1 MFNNV
6 YNQFD
11 GPHNIYTTPPPP
23 PQHIQNRRGEKE
35 GGGGGGEENG
45 CWTCCLS
52 PKRSSRQSLFCLC
65 WLIGAGLQSVLWG
78 RKTSQSSSVGTV
90 LVFVSKYRVTS
101 EQTLY
106 SNPQTL
112 SCATPFVYTVHVRSV
127 LRLTVSKSSSRFV
140 FANC

>member
-1 MFNNV
+1 M
-6 YNQFD
+6 
-11 GPHNIYTTPPPP
+11 
-23 PQHIQNRRGEKE
+23 
-35 GGGGGGEENG
+35 
-45 CWTCCLS
+45 
-52 PKRSSRQSLFCLC
+52 
-65 WLIGAGLQSVLWG
+65 LWG

>member
-1 MFNNV
+1 MV
-6 YNQFD
+6 QTHIHS
-11 GPHNIYTTPPPP
+11 PPSPPPP
-23 PQHIQNRRGEKE
+23 HTHKRKGEKTL
-35 GGGGGGEENG
+35 GGGGGGGWGGGEVRGRNE

-52 PKRSSRQSLFCLC
+52 PKPSSRQSLFCLC
-65 WLIGAGLQSVLWG
+65 WRMGVGPQSVQWG

-112 SCATPFVYTVHVRSV
+112 SCATPFVYTVHARGV

>member
-1 MFNNV
+1 MNV
-6 YNQFD
+6 GLVAF
-11 GPHNIYTTPPPP
+11 H
-23 PQHIQNRRGEKE
+23 QNAAAVSPYFACA
-35 GGGGGGEENG
+35 GGWGV
-45 CWTCCLS
+45 
-52 PKRSSRQSLFCLC
+52 
-65 WLIGAGLQSVLWG
+65 GLQSVLWG
-78 RKTSQSSSVGTV
+78 RKTSQMFSVGTV

-112 SCATPFVYTVHVRSV
+112 SCATPFVYTVHVRGV